1 MSKAGRESRGAAET
15 LSSYHAKPKTLL
27 TEVSYEDASEPL
39 AAAYCAGFELKAWRC
54 NQLADH
60 FIEWLADYALKEDEL
75 RVDHSNMYVKLR
87 QAAARI
93 YNSEKYKKRGEVGEI
108 ALHAICREFFDTIPI
123 APRVFYLTSSNEVV
137 KSFDLVH
144 VRYIDDNPELWLGEA
159 KFFEDRGKAV
169 LSAIKSVREHIDQGF
184 LHNEKLI
191 LGPQISRNIP
201 RYEEIRDLLSS
212 EKSLDSLFASA
223 VFPICIAS
231 DSDVTCIAEAIDD
244 SYCEGIRKEAEG
256 LAQSIEESGLLSTIR
271 IVLIYLPL
279 GSKTQLAEAFDLRLK
294 GLNP

>member
-1 MSKAGRESRGAAET
+1 MSY
-15 LSSYHAKPKTLL
+15 YHAKPKRLL
-27 TEVSYEDASEPL
+27 TEVSLQDANAPL
-39 AAAYCAGFELKAWRC
+39 TGGYCAGFELKAWRC

-75 RVDHSNMYVKLR
+75 SVDHVNMYVKLR

-93 YNSEKYKKRGEVGEI
+93 YKSEKYKKRGAVGEI
-108 ALHAICREFFDTIPI
+108 ALHAICREFFSTIPI
-123 APRVFYLTSSNEVV
+123 SPRVFYLTSSNEVV

-144 VRYIDDNPELWLGEA
+144 VRYIGDNPELWLGEA

-169 LSAIKSVREHIDQGF
+169 AAAIKSVREHIDQGF
-184 LHNEKLI
+184 LQNEKLI

-201 RYEEIRDLLSS
+201 HYQEIRDLLSS
-212 EKSLDSLFASA
+212 ESSLDSLFSSA
-223 VFPICIAS
+223 VFPICIAA
-231 DSDVTCIAEAIDD
+231 DSDVTSAAHAIDD
-244 SYCEGIRKEAEG
+244 SYREGIREEAAA
-256 LAQSIEESGLLSTIR
+256 LAQAIEDSGLLTAIR

-279 GSKTQLAEAFDLRLK
+279 GSKSQLADAFDLRLK